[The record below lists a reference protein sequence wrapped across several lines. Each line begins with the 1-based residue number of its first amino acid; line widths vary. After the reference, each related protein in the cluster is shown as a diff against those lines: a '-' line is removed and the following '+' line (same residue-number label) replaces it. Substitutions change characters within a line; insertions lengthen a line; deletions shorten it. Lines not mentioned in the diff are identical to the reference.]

1 MMRTPLKLKSTFAI
15 SLLALAYLFLSQCTY
30 VTPEEE
36 NPVPGLEQSSVFGKV
51 QNGVLSAKKSFFGI
65 KINQETNE
73 WTYEDKTWL
82 CGWAPVRQ
90 SGKFKNVGGLT
101 GAPYN
106 TRHCNM
112 VFRITEDGSGL
123 EALEVNVD
131 KPNVAD
137 WQTLFVIPITKHYFY
152 EKDVDS
158 RGRELNRFAK
168 VSDRKNWQLQPYM
181 DLDIKNINY
190 TNREKDPLIL
200 FGTYHPL
207 NGGRVHDVHD
217 IELSQDE
224 NGKNF
229 FAYTGTLTSSVFG
242 SDVQHEIRFNFLEF
256 EGTKGFKVTA
266 YDPDTVSQNMNILH
280 ILGTREDGMNEK
292 NYAAHWDFSKPI
304 KMCLNGFPEDGR
316 YRKIGEEVIA
326 EVNKTLRKIGALKE
340 DQVGFVVSDKTY
352 DYVFDMRCPSI
363 NFVADPE
370 LSMGAPL
377 GIGLVNTNIK
387 TGEILWGSAIV
398 WGGMIDYLV
407 NRESESPVDALARN
421 THEVLERIQSVKE
434 QPYFSDI
441 NHQLKMPDI
450 TGMRPIGQHDELND
464 DDKLKDSFRAMLLTH
479 VQSKIEAA
487 GANASQA
494 SAMEQA
500 ELVRVLGI
508 EDEAGQLQSHYQ
520 QASVIDQLTASGQ
533 DASQVLQSKIEEL
546 VNEKISEVVSTVPNN
561 LDSDVFPDFRNFRL
575 EEEDYKESLL
585 QKSNLG
591 VSAVYSDL
599 EKEKRNSVVSN
610 ENPEEVKR
618 QLITDYKTML
628 RMDVDWDNTIA
639 DHYGEWLSQ
648 TSEMGY
654 PEREEAAISVIKN
667 VMLHEVGHVLGMG
680 HQFKGNI
687 LPERGTIPETLYQQ
701 MSERVRQGKHY
712 TSVMDYQSGQTE
724 VTLKPEDVTLRTQ
737 DELVLHYLYNQK
749 VATFEPGEDDFVMV
763 DLPIDGSIPKTIPHQ
778 GRMRQVRYMP
788 QCSDL
793 QAWLATDPYCRRWDS
808 GHDAP
813 TIIDENFN
821 QFKDSFIKRMNSF
834 TQATGGSDSYM
845 SWRLWHDTYT
855 LMNYNR
861 TFYDKM
867 RFDMIDDLHRPSYA
881 KVFYEMIADRDVLVQ
896 FSKACVDPLLASD
909 DYQEDFAKL
918 VLQPTATATGKL
930 YETERR
936 GGDYNTMNRTLLNKY
951 RGAMRS
957 FGEKSY
963 LDLSADEKLDLE
975 NSLYADGV
983 AFTELH
989 KLCRANRKSLEHT
1002 KTLLSLPGYDH
1013 TEYDFEGSVIPTGL
1027 RGANARAQ
1035 YNKVFGRYI
1044 TLGVLPLKLAA
1055 LSVLTSPSSTMRY
1068 GYWNVSKPQYSGK
1081 KGNYSYY
1088 AFYPEEYT
1096 DIVKSSVEN
1105 NMSFGGVDLGDKA
1118 SLSLAN
1124 LYMSYFLRRDNWLT
1138 RDNLHR
1144 GFDDIFLDDVKGQT
1158 NFRVSV
1164 SPVLFEAVVD
1174 QEISDS
1180 IIFGFT
1186 PKIFSRA
1193 KDGLIT
1199 LPEAYV
1205 LPHGN
1210 TVVRGTDGQ
1219 IVMPLTKL
1227 RFIGPKTAYVWAV
1240 EVTYEPTRNG
1250 DPLQGFSVKSIIR
1263 TLSNKVLD
1271 DCMRGENGLASFFTK
1286 NNRTTDE
1293 EGEIKE
1299 EKFDGFTTSSNI
1311 AVSSLTQ
1318 QQFENSVIEQ
1328 FDKYNSLDGVRK
1340 PDQRECI
1347 ESRKG
1352 LGLIG
1357 ATALSLNGWILPQVF
1372 QYLE

>member
-1 MMRTPLKLKSTFAI
+1 MKRTPLKLKS
-15 SLLALAYLFLSQCTY
+15 LFSICVLMTSYILLSQCTY

-36 NPVPGLEQSSVFGKV
+36 NPVPGLEQSSTFGKV
-51 QNGVLSAKKSFFGI
+51 QNGILSARKSFFGI
-65 KINQETNE
+65 RINQETNLMS
-73 WTYEDKTWL
+73 YEDKTWL

-112 VFRITEDGSGL
+112 VFRITEDGTGL

-137 WQTLFVIPITKHYFY
+137 WQAIFVIPIKKHYFY

-158 RGRELNRFAK
+158 RGRELNKYAK
-168 VSDRKNWQLQPYM
+168 VSDRKNWKQQPFM
-181 DLDIKNINY
+181 DLDLQNIAY
-190 TNREKDPLIL
+190 KNREKSPISF
-200 FGTYHPL
+200 FGAYHPL
-207 NGGRVHDVHD
+207 NGGHIFDVHD
-217 IELSQDE
+217 IELSQDSD
-224 NGKNF
+224 GKNF
-229 FAYTGTLTSSVFG
+229 FAWTGTLNSSFFG
-242 SDVQHEIRFNFLEF
+242 SDIQNEIRFNFLEF
-256 EGTKGFKVTA
+256 EGTDGFKVTP
-266 YDPDTVSQNMNILH
+266 YDPNTAPKNMNILH
-280 ILGTREDGMNEK
+280 ILGTREDGINEK
-292 NYAAHWDFSKPI
+292 NYAAHWDFSKPVEI
-304 KMCLNGFPEDGR
+304 CLNGFPEDGR
-316 YRKIGEEVIA
+316 YKGIGVEVI
-326 EVNKTLRKIGALKE
+326 EETNKTLKKIGTLQE
-340 DQVGFVVSDKTY
+340 GQPGFVVSEKNFKY
-352 DYVFDMRCPSI
+352 DFDLRCPSI
-363 NFVADPE
+363 NFVMDPE

-377 GIGLVNTNIK
+377 GIGLVNSNIK
-387 TGEILWGSAIV
+387 TGEILWGSAII

-407 NRESESPVDALARN
+407 NRDSESSVDALARN
-421 THEVLERIQSVKE
+421 THEVLERIQSVKD
-434 QPYFSDI
+434 QPYFTDV
-441 NHQLKMPDI
+441 NNQLKMPNI
-450 TGMRPIGQHDELND
+450 NGMRPIGLHDDFDQSELV
-464 DDKLKDSFRAMLLTH
+464 DSFRTMLQTH
-479 VQSKIEAA
+479 VQSKI
-487 GANASQA
+487 QA
-494 SAMEQA
+494 QGGHSPQTRALEQA
-500 ELVRVLGI
+500 ELVRVLGL
-508 EDEAGQLQSHYQ
+508 EDEALRLQSYYQ
-520 QASVIDQLTASGQ
+520 EASVVDQLTANGQ
-533 DASQVLQSKIEEL
+533 DPGQVLQAQIDELVETKTALVASQV
-546 VNEKISEVVSTVPNN
+546 TNN
-561 LDSDVFPDFRNFRL
+561 LDSDALPNFRDFQVN
-575 EEEDYKESLL
+575 EEEYKRSLF

-591 VSAVYSDL
+591 VSAVYSDTDL
-599 EKEKRNSVVSN
+599 EKRDSIVNN
-610 ENPEEVKR
+610 DNPDEVKR
-618 QLITDYKTML
+618 KLIADYKSIL
-628 RMDVDWDNTIA
+628 RMDADFDNTIA
-639 DHYGEWLSQ
+639 DHYGDWLAM
-648 TSEMGY
+648 TSEMGF

-667 VMLHEVGHVLGMG
+667 VMLHEWGHVLGLG

-687 LPERGTIPETLYQQ
+687 LPERGTVPEELYQTMVQ
-701 MSERVRQGKHY
+701 RVENGNHY

-724 VTLKPEDVTLRTQ
+724 VSLKPEDVTMRTQ
-737 DELVLHYLYNQK
+737 DELVLQYLYNQK
-749 VATFEPGEDDFVMV
+749 IATFEPGDEDFVMV
-763 DLPIDGSIPKTIPHQ
+763 DLPIDGSIPRTIPHQ

-793 QAWLATDPYCRRWDS
+793 EAWLASDPYCRRWDR

-813 TIIDENFN
+813 SIVDDNFN

-845 SWRLWHDTYT
+845 SWRLWSDTYS
-855 LMNYNR
+855 LMNFNR

-881 KVFYEMIADRDVLVQ
+881 KVFYDFIADRDVLVQ
-896 FSKACVDPLLASD
+896 FSKACVDPLLASSE
-909 DYQEDFAKL
+909 YQDEFAKL
-918 VLQPTATATGKL
+918 VLQPTAIATGKI

-936 GGDYNTMNRTLLNKY
+936 GADYDSVNSTLMSKY
-951 RGAMRS
+951 RTAMRS
-957 FGEKSY
+957 FADKSY
-963 LDLSADEKLDLE
+963 IELSDAERKDLE
-975 NSLYADGV
+975 NNLYDQGV

-989 KLCRANRKSLEHT
+989 KLCRANRKSLEYT
-1002 KTLLSLPGYDH
+1002 KTMLSLPGYDH
-1013 TEYDFEGSVIPTGL
+1013 TEYDFEGSVVPTGM

-1035 YNKVFGRYI
+1035 YNKIFGRYI
-1044 TLGVLPLKLAA
+1044 TLGILPLKLAA

-1068 GYWNVSKPQYSGK
+1068 GYWNISKPQYSGK

-1124 LYMSYFLRRDNWLT
+1124 LYMSYFLRRDNWMT
-1138 RDNLHR
+1138 RDNLGR
-1144 GFDDIFLDDVKGQT
+1144 GFDDIFLADVKGQT
-1158 NFRVSV
+1158 NFRVSI
-1164 SPVLFEAVVD
+1164 SPVLFEAIVD

-1199 LPEAYV
+1199 LPEAYI

-1227 RFIGPKTAYVWAV
+1227 RFIGPKTAYIWAV

-1271 DCMRGENGLASFFTK
+1271 ECMRGENGLSSFFTK

-1293 EGEIKE
+1293 EGEVKE

-1328 FDKYNSLDGVRK
+1328 FDKYNSLDGVRR